1 MKKILFIG
9 LPYHSYIGAI
19 SHEMELMGYEVT
31 FYPVELRKTWQKV
44 VRTLSNRAYHK
55 ELDNFH
61 SRIIEKN
68 SIANMIIS
76 YSYKYIHFP

>member
-19 SHEMELMGYEVT
+19 SHEMELMGYEVA

-44 VRTLSNRAYHK
+44 LRT
-55 ELDNFH
+55 
-61 SRIIEKN
+61 I
-68 SIANMIIS
+68 SISI
-76 YSYKYIHFP
+76 